1 MSDSIALIS
10 DEPER
15 KAISDSWFEQLCS
28 DKMIGGR
35 LKPEVI
41 KEYSDLRKKPLEAIL
56 PERERTIINPDI
68 KRALLIKRDKTI
80 VQLDFSNLHYV
91 RMHYIISILTNK
103 LTEKYGEFGK
113 YLQTFTT
120 MCWPLYSYMGNNEEI
135 GSVEISGKK
144 TPITDKEVKTF
155 LLLFKII
162 CDIEEKLG
170 LFGSPKRTKKNEKL
184 IRCIINGYLKNE
196 KFKHGS
202 DSMFDKNS
210 IEQIFYLLDEG
221 SFAFFAYTSNKID
234 KEIDSKSRYFLEK
247 LTSKS
252 IVNNKFDPIIAKQ
265 YLYFILRHKL
275 KPAEDIEPTL
285 EENIYEN
292 RYFISNS
299 MLESEFIDEFTGKTL
314 KSFEKICS
322 TEKIADYTNNK
333 ELCICRQ
340 QSGAGKRKRKKT
352 RKKRKRRIKRRKCS
366 KKRLK
371 KKMICHRGTKKRL
384 KKLEKY
390 TKKLKLRLTK
400 CSKKRL
406 SRWKN

>member
-1 MSDSIALIS
+1 MSDSITFIS
-10 DEPER
+10 DDPER

-28 DKMIGGR
+28 DKMIDGR

-41 KEYSDLRKKPLEAIL
+41 KEYSDLRKKPLETIL
-56 PERERTIINPDI
+56 PERERAQIIQDI

-103 LTEKYGEFGK
+103 LTEKYGDNGK
-113 YLQTFTT
+113 YLQTYTT
-120 MCWPLYSYMGNNEEI
+120 MCWILYSYMGNNEEI
-135 GSVEISGKK
+135 SSVEISGKK

-170 LFGSPKRTKKNEKL
+170 LFGSPKRSKKNPKL
-184 IRCIINGYLKNE
+184 MKCVINGYLKNE
-196 KFKHGS
+196 KFK
-202 DSMFDKNS
+202 DSLNQFGKDT
-210 IEQIFYLLDEG
+210 IGQPFYLVDEG
-221 SFAFFAYTSNKID
+221 PFAFFAFTSNKKG
-234 KEIDSKSRYFLEK
+234 KERDSKSRYFLEK
-247 LTSKS
+247 ITSKS
-252 IVNNKFDPIIAKQ
+252 IVNNKFDPLIAKQ
-265 YLYFILRHKL
+265 YVYFILRHKL
-275 KPAEDIEPTL
+275 KSAEGIKSTL
-285 EENIYEN
+285 EENIMEN
-292 RYFISNS
+292 RDFISIS

-314 KSFEKICS
+314 KSLEKICS
-322 TEKIADYTNNK
+322 SEKMADYTNNK
-333 ELCICRQ
+333 ELCYCKP

-352 RKKRKRRIKRRKCS
+352 RKKTRKKRRKCS

-390 TKKLKLRLTK
+390 TRKLKLRLTK